1 MSRPRLSSPQDH
13 DWRHYLEVTVTE
25 ADLIHFVNAQSDV
38 PHQSASGQ
46 RDKRLARGLY
56 CRSP

>member
-1 MSRPRLSSPQDH
+1 MSRPRLSSPQDPRLA
-13 DWRHYLEVTVTE
+13 DDLEVTVTE

-56 CRSP
+56 CCFP